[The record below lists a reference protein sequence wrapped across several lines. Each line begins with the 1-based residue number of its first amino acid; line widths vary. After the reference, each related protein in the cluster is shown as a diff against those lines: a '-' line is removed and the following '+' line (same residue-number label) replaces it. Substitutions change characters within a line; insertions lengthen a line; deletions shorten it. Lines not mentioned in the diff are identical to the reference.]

1 MSLPSPPPEN
11 RKRKRSVEHQPT
23 AASHKQLKI
32 ATSTAINNTNSNNNN
47 LGQLCWACFSKSE
60 AALRILLLKGGL
72 DPNAAHGQDQSTPL
86 HVAATVGF
94 LNGVDQLLQHPEVDV
109 NKVDAHGNTAIHRAI
124 LGNNTSCLQL
134 LLENGSRVDIQDKN
148 GRLPIH
154 LAALYRRSD
163 CVSLLLSFA
172 DHDDLMDKRTIAN
185 RTVVEEC
192 LVGGSAS
199 ILKML
204 LKHILPSSRCH
215 HHDQKESNNNNNNNH
230 GWIGTAVYWNRIE
243 CLKVLIEAGLD
254 VNTPLSTQDPSDT
267 ALHRAVQQR
276 KIDMVRC
283 LCAAKAK
290 ACLPDGSNPPLLYA
304 ASHGFVDM
312 IRLLITPDTSADTIR
327 QAYLLMD
334 TLGLADRF
342 VNIVRAR
349 PSSSSTSSLSS
360 PSF

>member
-23 AASHKQLKI
+23 ASHKQLKH
-32 ATSTAINNTNSNNNN
+32 ATSTAITTTNSNN

-134 LLENGSRVDIQDKN
+134 LLENGSRVDIQDKH

-163 CVSLLLSFA
+163 CVSILLSFA
-172 DHDDLMDKRTIAN
+172 DHDDLMDKRTIAQ

-204 LKHILPSSRCH
+204 LKHILPSRCH
-215 HHDQKESNNNNNNNH
+215 QKEANH

-349 PSSSSTSSLSS
+349 PSSTSSTLSS
-360 PSF
+360 PSPSF

>member
-11 RKRKRSVEHQPT
+11 RKRKRPVEHQQPT
-23 AASHKQLKI
+23 TSHKQHKLT
-32 ATSTAINNTNSNNNN
+32 TSTTITTISNSNN

-94 LNGVDQLLQHPEVDV
+94 LNGIDQLLQHPEVDV

-134 LLENGSRVDIQDKN
+134 LLENGSRVDIQDKH

-163 CVSLLLSFA
+163 CVSTLLSYA
-172 DHDDLMDKRTIAN
+172 DHDDLMEKRTMAH

-204 LKHILPSSRCH
+204 LKHISHRH
-215 HHDQKESNNNNNNNH
+215 KEYNH

-243 CLKVLIEAGLD
+243 CLKVLIDAGLD
-254 VNTPLSTQDPSDT
+254 VNKPLSTQDPSDT

-283 LCAAKAK
+283 LCAAQAK
-290 ACLPDGSNPPLLYA
+290 PCLPDGSNPSLLYA

-349 PSSSSTSSLSS
+349 PS
-360 PSF
+360 PSY